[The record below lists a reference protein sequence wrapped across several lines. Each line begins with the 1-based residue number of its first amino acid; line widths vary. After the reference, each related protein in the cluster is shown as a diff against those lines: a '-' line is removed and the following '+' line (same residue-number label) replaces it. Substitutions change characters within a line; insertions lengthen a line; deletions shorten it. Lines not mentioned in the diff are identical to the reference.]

1 MHNSTET
8 AGKNLSQNTPYEQAS
23 AVPGGFL
30 ERFVQWQERH
40 LSRRQLLVFLA
51 LLIGTLTALAAQFL
65 KWLIEEIKYLLTN
78 SFDPAQMNWL
88 YLLYPVIGIFLTALF
103 IKYVV
108 RDDIGHGVT
117 KILFAISRRQG
128 HIRRHNCW
136 SSVIASSITIGFGGS
151 VGAES
156 PVVLTGS
163 AIGSTLG
170 SIFRVDQKT
179 LMVLIGCGASG
190 AIAGIFKAPFA
201 GLLFTLEVLM
211 LDLTMASLLPLLVS
225 CVTAAVITF
234 ALTGSG
240 SMFTFH
246 LESAFTVERVPSSIL
261 LGIFCGL
268 LSLYFTRVTGWLED
282 FFRRFHGLYA
292 KLALGGSML
301 SILILLFPPLYGEGY
316 DSIEIML
323 NGNPYDLLNNSIFYG
338 HNSQLLIVLGLILL
352 SKVFASTATTS
363 GGGCGGLFAPSL
375 FLGCVAGYFF
385 ASLWNDAGVS
395 VQVPPRNYALLG
407 MAGVMTAVMHAPMT
421 SIFLI
426 AELTGGYGM
435 LVPLMIVTVSSYLTI
450 VSAEPHSIYA
460 IRLAK
465 KGQLITHHKDRAIL
479 TLMNLDSVIDKFCMR
494 VSPDM
499 ELGKL
504 VLLIG
509 KEKAD
514 AFPVVDGMGQLR
526 GIIYLQ
532 NIRKVVFR
540 QELYHVFKA
549 EQLMEEPPCFLSI
562 DDAMTTVMDRFQR
575 TGAKVLPV
583 LDKSGKFVGLID
595 QARLFAAYRQMLVDF
610 SEE

>member
-1 MHNSTET
+1 MAEAAEIQPATST
-8 AGKNLSQNTPYEQAS
+8 
-23 AVPGGFL
+23 L
-30 ERFVQWQERH
+30 ERFVNWQEKH
-40 LSRRQLLVFLA
+40 LSHRQLLIVLAFIIGVF
-51 LLIGTLTALAAQFL
+51 TALAAQLL
-65 KWLIEEIKYLLTN
+65 KWLIEEIKFLLTN
-78 SFDPAQMNWL
+78 SFNVGEINWL

-128 HIRRHNCW
+128 HIRKHNCW
-136 SSVIASSITIGFGGS
+136 SSIIASSITIGFGGS

-156 PVVLTGS
+156 PAVLTGS

-170 SIFRVDQKT
+170 NVFRVDQKT
-179 LMVLIGCGASG
+179 LMLLIGCGASG

-234 ALTGSG
+234 CFTGTS

-246 LESAFTVERVPSSIL
+246 LESAFTVDRVPPSIC

-268 LSLYFTRVTGWLED
+268 ISLYFTRVTNAFED
-282 FFRRFHGLYA
+282 LFRRCKGMYS
-292 KLALGGSML
+292 KLALGGSVL
-301 SILILLFPPLYGEGY
+301 SILILIFPPLYGEGY
-316 DSIEIML
+316 DSIEILL
-323 NGNPYDLLNNSIFYG
+323 NGNPYDLLNNSVFYG
-338 HNSQLLIVLGLILL
+338 HNGMLIPVLVLIMLT
-352 SKVFASTATTS
+352 KVFASTATTG

-375 FLGCVAGYFF
+375 FLGCLCGFVF
-385 ASLWNDAGVS
+385 ATLWNEAGLYI
-395 VQVPPRNYALLG
+395 QVPTRNYALLG
-407 MAGVMTAVMHAPMT
+407 MAGVMTGVMHAPLT

-435 LVPLMIVTVSSYLTI
+435 FVPLMIVTVSAYLTV
-450 VSAEPHSIYA
+450 VSVEPHSIYA
-460 IRLAK
+460 MRLAK

-479 TLMNLDSVIDKFCMR
+479 TLMNLDSVIDKYCMR
-494 VSPDM
+494 VPPDM

-504 VLLIG
+504 VLLIA
-509 KEKAD
+509 KENAN
-514 AFPVVDGMGQLR
+514 AFPVVDGIGNLK
-526 GIIYLQ
+526 GIIYLHH
-532 NIRKVVFR
+532 IRNVMFR
-540 QELYHVFKA
+540 QELYHTFKA
-549 EQLMEEPPCFLSI
+549 SQLMEDPPCFLNI

-575 TGAKVLPV
+575 TGAEVLPV
-583 LDKSGKFVGLID
+583 LDKTGKFVGFIY
-595 QARLFAAYRQMLVDF
+595 QAKLFAAYRQMLVDF